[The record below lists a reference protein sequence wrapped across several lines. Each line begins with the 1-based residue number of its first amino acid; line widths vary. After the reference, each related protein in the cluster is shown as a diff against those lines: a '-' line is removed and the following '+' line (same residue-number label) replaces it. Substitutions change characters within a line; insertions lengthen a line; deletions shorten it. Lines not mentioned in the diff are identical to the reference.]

1 VRTSL
6 DPKTRAAPGQGARE
20 AMTALPSAARVASAG
35 GEQREEKENIMAT
48 TISNKTLDN
57 PGATVT
63 HYREKA
69 DEVRKLI
76 EAVRAAIP
84 AIDVP
89 ADMSLNSPVPT
100 LKDSFIATAAGMY
113 DGSSDLQTFPAI
125 DVNDAEDTL
134 QYMDAFRPVILLLES
149 QIRHIK
155 LQFRARKKAASEK
168 ALRVYDLAKAVQR
181 VTPGADLDAH
191 LGSLKAQLGRRKK
204 ARAATPKTPAPPAST
219 TDPAKT
225 GK

>member
-1 VRTSL
+1 MS
-6 DPKTRAAPGQGARE
+6 
-20 AMTALPSAARVASAG
+20 
-35 GEQREEKENIMAT
+35 T
-48 TISNKTLDN
+48 TTSNKTPDN

-84 AIDVP
+84 SIDVP
-89 ADMSLNSPVPT
+89 VEMTLSSPVPS
-100 LKDSFIATAAGMY
+100 LKDSFIATASGMY

-125 DVNDAEDTL
+125 NVNGAEDTL
-134 QYMDAFRPVILLLES
+134 QYMDAFRPVILLLEN

-155 LQFRARKKAASEK
+155 LQFRARKKAASEN
-168 ALRVYDLAKAVQR
+168 ALRVYDVAKAVQR
-181 VTPGADLDAH
+181 VTPGTDLDAH
-191 LGSLKAQLGRRKK
+191 IGSLKAQLGRRKK
-204 ARAATPKTPAPPAST
+204 AKAATPKTPAPPPGST

>member
-1 VRTSL
+1 
-6 DPKTRAAPGQGARE
+6 
-20 AMTALPSAARVASAG
+20 
-35 GEQREEKENIMAT
+35 MAT
-48 TISNKTLDN
+48 TTSNKTLDN

-69 DEVRKLI
+69 DEVKKLI

-89 ADMSLNSPVPT
+89 VEMALSTPVPT
-100 LKDSFIATAAGMY
+100 LKDSFIATVTGMY
-113 DGSSDLQTFPAI
+113 DGSADLQTFPAV
-125 DVNDAEDTL
+125 DVNGAEDTL
-134 QYMDAFRPVILLLES
+134 QYMDAFRPIILLLES

-155 LQFRARKKAASEK
+155 LQFRARKKAASEN
-168 ALRVYDLAKAVQR
+168 ALRIYELAKAVQR
-181 VTPGADLDAH
+181 VTPGADLDSH

-204 ARAATPKTPAPPAST
+204 AKAATPKAPAPPVST
-219 TDPAKT
+219 TDSAKT